1 MCFASSFSQ
10 NLCEANGHTLEKGW
24 SKKDKKQKKIPYK
37 KQVFFWDCRTAK
49 IGTCSLVKFDL
60 MFVLAQNW
68 IMFGKTQALFFEV
81 SFLTCA
87 TSANVKEGIHK
98 LY

>member
-1 MCFASSFSQ
+1 MISF
-10 NLCEANGHTLEKGW
+10 L
-24 SKKDKKQKKIPYK
+24 QKAG
-37 KQVFFWDCRTAK
+37 FFGERRTAK

-60 MFVLAQNW
+60 MFFLAQNW